1 MGFIN
6 ALSTGLEGR
15 DAQIVYSTTAKEL
28 VMQDGKCVGVVA
40 EDRDGNTITFHA
52 NKNVILATGG
62 FARNKEMLAEYNT
75 SGKWPDLTKIT
86 GTNMPGITGRRHPAW
101 RRASGAALRD
111 MDQIQLLQ
119 TTQPGTGN
127 CVYAYVAP
135 KEAAATSSLTK
146 KVIAS
151 SARTAAATTSL
162 WRRWRRRTHCSTC
175 MRAAT

>member
-1 MGFIN
+1 MLPGFCGRVGFIN

-75 SGKWPDLTKIT
+75 SGK
-86 GTNMPGITGRRHPAW
+86 
-101 RRASGAALRD
+101 
-111 MDQIQLLQ
+111 
-119 TTQPGTGN
+119 
-127 CVYAYVAP
+127 
-135 KEAAATSSLTK
+135 
-146 KVIAS
+146 
-151 SARTAAATTSL
+151 
-162 WRRWRRRTHCSTC
+162 
-175 MRAAT
+175 